1 VKEVFLSN
9 HHQSITEGLAVELY
23 LDPVSEEKVLK
34 FRDIIYNEGIQPV
47 QGLMADKP
55 HVSLAV
61 FPTTDVER
69 VIGLTG
75 EFARSV
81 HRFGFRLGAVGTFP
95 TTDNVLFVYPVPS
108 VTLLNV
114 HADFHKLIREAG
126 IECSRYYYP
135 GSWVP
140 HLTLEF
146 DISSDDLCRSIRIFK
161 ENFKPITGEFTQ
173 LGVVGFRPIE
183 YLDHFDLKEGN

>member
-1 VKEVFLSN
+1 MSN
-9 HHQSITEGLAVELY
+9 QHQSITEGLAVELY
-23 LDPVSEEKVLK
+23 LDPVSEEKVRK

-61 FPTTDVER
+61 FPKTQADR
-69 VIGLTG
+69 VIALTA

-95 TTDNVLFVYPVPS
+95 TTDNVLFLYPVPS

-114 HADFHKLIREAG
+114 HADFHKLIHEAG

-146 DISSDDLCRSIRIFK
+146 DISSDELCRSIRIFK
-161 ENFKPITGEFTQ
+161 ENFRPITGEFIQ
-173 LGVVGFRPIE
+173 LGVVRFRPIE
-183 YLDHFDLKEGN
+183 YMDHFDLKEEN